1 MEFFNLV
8 IHGDV
13 SSFWIPGLPVLQIKV
28 SINGDFFYNV
38 LKIWIKVFVSSILDS
53 MWFVASR
60 LTLCQ
65 NCSSSGTQRIY
76 HLKRIRNLMEKSGI
90 KISWPCARKWESK
103 WWQKKV
109 IHSTIWTS
117 IPFGL
122 KLCQENYSEF
132 FLKFWLFCTNFCLA
146 KVDLS
151 GNTVWPKA

>member
-60 LTLCQ
+60 LTPCQ

-117 IPFGL
+117 TYIFWTLIMPG
-122 KLCQENYSEF
+122 KLLGIF
-132 FLKFWLFCTNFCLA
+132 FKILA
-146 KVDLS
+146 FLHQFLS
-151 GNTVWPKA
+151 S